1 MTKIAAKRL
10 DQEIERIFRSHC
22 AGISINIMDLGKVYA
37 AGRKAHA
44 EGSDMIAAVV
54 TMVDSLR
61 KDQPI
66 A

>member
-1 MTKIAAKRL
+1 MTKIAAKKL

-22 AGISINIMDLGKVYA
+22 AGIAINIMDLGKVYA

-44 EGSDMIAAVV
+44 EGSDMIQAVV
-54 TMVDSLR
+54 SVVHSLR
-61 KDQPI
+61 KDNPI